1 MQLNSET
8 MKKIIAIATLSVVL
22 ISCNK
27 KEDKIVKPDSKI
39 SYASFGDK
47 ISEENAISK
56 DDMLAKYK
64 SLKSGDTI
72 TVKLATKINEIC
84 QNKGCW
90 MTLDLGN
97 EKNAF
102 VKFKDYAFFVPM
114 NAQKRDAIVEGKA
127 FVEETS
133 VAELKHYAE
142 DEGKSAEEV
151 AKITEPKTEYK
162 FLANGVLISK

>member
-1 MQLNSET
+1 
-8 MKKIIAIATLSVVL
+8 MKKIIAIATLSAVL

-27 KEDKIVKPDSKI
+27 KEDVVAKPSSKIV
-39 SYASFGDK
+39 YASFGDK
-47 ISEENAISK
+47 ITQENALTK
-56 DDMLAKYK
+56 DEMLAKYK

-114 NAQKRDAIVEGKA
+114 NAQKREAIVEGKA

-133 VAELKHYAE
+133 IAELKHYAE
-142 DEGKSAEEV
+142 DEGKSEDEI

>member
-1 MQLNSET
+1 
-8 MKKIIAIATLSVVL
+8 MKKLVLIAIISVAL

-27 KEDKIVKPDSKI
+27 KAEVVVKSESKI
-39 SYASFGDK
+39 NFASFGDK
-47 ISEENAISK
+47 ITQENAITK
-56 DDMLAKYK
+56 DEMLTKYK
-64 SLKSGDTI
+64 SLKAGDTLDI
-72 TVKLATKINEIC
+72 KLATKINEIC

-97 EKNAF
+97 DENAF
-102 VKFKDYAFFVPM
+102 VKFKDYGFFVPM
-114 NAQKRDAIVEGKA
+114 NAQKREAIVEGKA

-142 DEGKSAEEV
+142 DEGKSANEI

-162 FLANGVLISK
+162 FLAHGVLIAK

>member
-1 MQLNSET
+1 
-8 MKKIIAIATLSVVL
+8 MKKIVIIAAFAVAL

-27 KEDKIVKPDSKI
+27 KEEAVVKKESKLT
-39 SYASFGDK
+39 YASFGDK
-47 ISEENAISK
+47 ITDENAIAK
-56 DDMLAKYK
+56 EEMLTKYK
-64 SLKSGDTI
+64 TLKAGDTI
-72 TVKLATKINEIC
+72 NVKLATKINEIC

-97 EKNAF
+97 DENAF
-102 VKFKDYAFFVPM
+102 VKFKDYGFFVPM
-114 NAQKRDAIVEGKA
+114 NAQKRETIVEGKA

-142 DEGKSAEEV
+142 DEGKSAEEI
-151 AKITEPKTEYK
+151 AKITVPKTEYK